1 MAVASGSRP
10 RCTALTAVGEPGHEV
25 EGQARG
31 GAKVVRAAMVGAAVE
46 EATMAEAVEA
56 AKAMGMEA
64 TVESVVWGTVETA
77 AKRAKRPEIVI
88 EE

>member
-1 MAVASGSRP
+1 M
-10 RCTALTAVGEPGHEV
+10 E
-25 EGQARG
+25 
-31 GAKVVRAAMVGAAVE
+31 AAMVGAAVE
-46 EATMAEAVEA
+46 ATAMAEAVEA

-64 TVESVVWGTVETA
+64 TVESVVWGTVDTA